1 MLTQM
6 LIQAGKEAIYRR
18 EEDGENST
26 SHKEALDKID
36 EINGFIRSSDIKKY
50 WQPNDPEY
58 RKLTSKWDA
67 DRAVRKARNAA

>member
-6 LIQAGKEAIYRR
+6 LIAAGKESIYRR

-36 EINGFIRSSDIKKY
+36 EINGYIRASNPEKY
-50 WQPNDPEY
+50 WQANDPAY
-58 RKLTSKWDA
+58 RQLTSKWDA
-67 DRAVRKARNAA
+67 DRAVRKAKNAT

>member
-6 LIQAGKEAIYRR
+6 LIAAGKESIFRR
-18 EEDGENST
+18 NEDGENST
-26 SHKEALDKID
+26 SHQEALNKID
-36 EINGFIRSSDIKKY
+36 EINGFIRASDVKKY

>member
-6 LIQAGKEAIYRR
+6 LTAAGKEAIYRR

-36 EINGFIRSSDIKKY
+36 EINGFIRASDVQKY
-50 WQPNDPEY
+50 WQPNDPE
-58 RKLTSKWDA
+58 
-67 DRAVRKARNAA
+67 

>member
-6 LIQAGKEAIYRR
+6 LIAAGKESIYRR

-26 SHKEALDKID
+26 SHQEALDKID
-36 EINGFIRSSDIKKY
+36 EINGFIRASDVKKY

-67 DRAVRKARNAA
+67 DRAVRKAKNAA

>member
-6 LIQAGKEAIYRR
+6 LIAAGKESIYRR

-26 SHKEALDKID
+26 SHQEALDKID
-36 EINGFIRSSDIKKY
+36 EINGFIRASDVQKY
-50 WQPNDPEY
+50 WQPHDPEY

-67 DRAVRKARNAA
+67 DRAVRKAKNAA

>member
-6 LIQAGKEAIYRR
+6 LIEAGKHSIFCR

-36 EINGFIRSSDIKKY
+36 EINGYIRASDVKKY

-67 DRAVRKARNAA
+67 DRAVRKAKNAT